1 MKKIMTSFLP
11 SHQSAN
17 KVKSQTG
24 ILSWYKNI
32 FMFTSASLTLS
43 LTCSLSN
50 STSGTCFSKDD
61 GDIKLQISFIP
72 TPTLNLFNSLS
83 DQDRISHHTIST
95 ASSKQVMR
103 FKNISTG
110 GLLVDS
116 MPNSSNPYHK
126 NCIADSKGNYKQY

>member
-1 MKKIMTSFLP
+1 
-11 SHQSAN
+11 
-17 KVKSQTG
+17 
-24 ILSWYKNI
+24 
-32 FMFTSASLTLS
+32 MFTSASLTLS

-61 GDIKLQISFIP
+61 GDIKLQILFIP

-126 NCIADSKGNYKQY
+126 NCIADSKRNYKQY